1 MNFSTYEDITFSR
14 SGRVL
19 TITLNRPDRLN
30 AVSRSLHRE
39 LAKVFHDVAADE
51 ESDLIVLTGAGR
63 AFCAGGDL
71 EFLENSIEDPSSFH
85 EVLREARTIVHSILD
100 CDKPIICRMNGDAI
114 GLGAS
119 LALLC
124 DIIVAADHARLA
136 DPHVRVGLVAGDG
149 GAVIWPQLI
158 GYARAKQYLL
168 TGEFISANDAESIG
182 LINFSVPESELDAT
196 VDAWLAKLSKG
207 TRQSVRWTKATINTG
222 LKQLASTIM
231 DTGIA
236 YEGMSVATADH
247 IEAVKA
253 IREKRKP
260 LFSGR

>member
-1 MNFSTYEDITFSR
+1 MNFSTYENITFSR
-14 SGRVL
+14 SDRVL
-19 TITLNRPDRLN
+19 TVTLNRPEKLN

-39 LAKVFHDVAADE
+39 LARVFHDVAADE
-51 ESDLIVLTGAGR
+51 ESDLIVLTGAGK

-71 EFLENSIEDPSSFH
+71 EFLENSLEDPVLFY
-85 EVLREARTIVHSILD
+85 EVLREARTIVHSLLD
-100 CDKPIICRMNGDAI
+100 CDKPIVCRLNGDAV

-124 DIIVAADHARLA
+124 DLIVAADHARLA

-149 GAVIWPQLI
+149 GALIWPQLI

-168 TGEFISANDAESIG
+168 TGEFIIAKDAEALG
-182 LINFSVPESELDAT
+182 LINFAVPEAELDAT
-196 VDAWLAKLSKG
+196 VAVWLAKLSKG
-207 TRQSVRWTKATINTG
+207 TTQSVRWTKATINTG
-222 LKQLASTIM
+222 LKQLAATIM

-236 YEGMSVATADH
+236 YEGMSAATADH

-253 IREKRKP
+253 MREKRRPNFK
-260 LFSGR
+260 GQ